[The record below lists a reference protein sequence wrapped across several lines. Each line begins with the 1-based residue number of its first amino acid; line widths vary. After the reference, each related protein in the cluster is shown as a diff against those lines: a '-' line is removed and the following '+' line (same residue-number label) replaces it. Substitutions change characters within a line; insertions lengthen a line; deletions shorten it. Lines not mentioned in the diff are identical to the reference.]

1 MDLKKISNKYNTMSF
16 TRIHDDPCRI
26 MKQNQIMTGPGRFIL
41 NVPGNGDK
49 PCYMEDPSII
59 VQKWGGNLW
68 TNSIALES
76 SLFGIDRRLSRDC
89 LGKDEY
95 VNRKVDTRPIQYPV
109 CNSLTTEQSRAIM
122 PAWTAREAEQSNW
135 GALPL
140 DPQANVCMTF
150 QNNLSTRILEK
161 DNFVREGADCRNA
174 MVNGPLLPYPV
185 NPERGSYVGGPNTCS
200 QTNSCEYVSP
210 SSRSM

>member
-1 MDLKKISNKYNTMSF
+1 MSF
-16 TRIHDDPCRI
+16 TRINNDPCRI
-26 MKQNQIMTGPGRFIL
+26 IKQNQIMTGPGRFIL

-49 PCYMEDPSII
+49 PCYMQDPSII

-68 TNSIALES
+68 TNSVTLES
-76 SLFGIDRRLSRDC
+76 SLFGIDRKLSRDC

-95 VNRKVDTRPIQYPV
+95 VRRKIDTTPIQYPV

-122 PAWTAREAEQSNW
+122 PAWTARDLEQVDW
-135 GALPL
+135 YTLPL
-140 DPQANVCMTF
+140 DPQANVCMPF

-161 DNFVREGADCRNA
+161 DYFKRNEECITPLL
-174 MVNGPLLPYPV
+174 NGPLLPYPS

-200 QTNSCEYVSP
+200 QTNSCAYVPP
-210 SSRSM
+210 SSSKII